1 MLDQQKI
8 SLGRVRQAYRLTS
21 NELEAIIQALWPH
34 AIFPVELWH
43 KAKEAYWKD
52 FAHSN
57 QTIYNREITVLPKP
71 CLQEKRLHTYLF
83 GCDIMD
89 FFRELSMTLP
99 VNPLY
104 QGLKYILEETYEEID
119 TIFPGERQTLFNSL
133 RRLDTEDFAR
143 QYEADSPLRKK
154 ALFAIPASMYHFISQ
169 IFVDTILVNREEAIR
184 FLRYYPLRVE
194 VKGITRALVESIL
207 TKTAPEIPV
216 PEVPKSQ
223 ADSCVVEEAED
234 GRLIFRIP
242 AAVWK
247 GKPDHAVHAAMKDT
261 YPPAVIAHMLFYW
274 CAPKPEAG
282 HKTRA
287 GRKTRLGRLFTQKEY
302 SDPKSY
308 RNLFNVLLEEA
319 DTYTII
325 EG

>member
-8 SLGRVRQAYRLTS
+8 SLGRVRQAYRLTA
-21 NELEAIIQALWPH
+21 NEVETIVQAMWPH
-34 AIFPVELWH
+34 AVFPVELWH
-43 KAKEAYWKD
+43 RAYEAYWKD

-57 QTIYNREITVLPKP
+57 QTVNNIEIPVLPQP
-71 CLQEKRLHTYLF
+71 CLQGKRLHTYLF

-89 FFRELSMTLP
+89 FFRELSMALP

-104 QGLKYILEETYEEID
+104 KGLKYILEETYEEID
-119 TIFPGERQTLFNSL
+119 TIFPEERQALFDSL

-143 QYEADSPLRKK
+143 QYEADSPLWEK

-169 IFVDTILVNREEAIR
+169 IFVDTILVHREEAIR
-184 FLRYYPLRVE
+184 LLRDYPLRME
-194 VKGITRALVESIL
+194 VKGITRALGESIL

-216 PEVPKSQ
+216 PEIPDSQ
-223 ADSCVVEEAED
+223 ADSCVVEEAVD
-234 GRLIFRIP
+234 GRVIFRIP

-247 GKPDHAVHAAMKDT
+247 GKPDQAVHAAMKDT
-261 YPPAVIAHMLFYW
+261 YPPSVIAYVLFYW
-274 CAPKPEAG
+274 CAPKPEVG

-287 GRKTRLGRLFTQKEY
+287 GRKTRLGRLFTQKEC

-319 DTYTII
+319 NTYTII

>member
-1 MLDQQKI
+1 MLGQQKI

-21 NELEAIIQALWPH
+21 NEVETIIQALWPH
-34 AIFPVELWH
+34 AVFPVELWH
-43 KAKEAYWKD
+43 RAHEAYWKD

-57 QTIYNREITVLPKP
+57 QTIYNREIPVLPQP
-71 CLQEKRLHTYLF
+71 CSQEKRLHTYLF

-104 QGLKYILEETYEEID
+104 QGLKYILAESYEEIN
-119 TIFPGERQTLFNSL
+119 TIFPGERQTLFDSL
-133 RRLDTEDFAR
+133 RRLDTADFAS
-143 QYEADSPLRKK
+143 QYEADSPLREK

-169 IFVDTILVNREEAIR
+169 IFVDTILVNREVAIR
-184 FLRYYPLRVE
+184 FLRDYPLSVE
-194 VKGITRALVESIL
+194 VKGITRVLVESIL
-207 TKTAPEIPV
+207 TKAAPKIPAPEIPD
-216 PEVPKSQ
+216 SQ

-247 GKPDHAVHAAMKDT
+247 GKPDHAVHAAMKDI
-261 YPPAVIAHMLFYW
+261 YPPAVIAHVLFYW

-282 HKTRA
+282 HKIRA